1 MDFVGVDDDLSG
13 YKVVIAPMLYM
24 CKDGY
29 DEKIRSF
36 VKAGGTFLTSYFSGY
51 RYTAK
56 LTLNCS
62 ALQLNLGD
70 NK

>member
-29 DEKIRSF
+29 DEK
-36 VKAGGTFLTSYFSGY
+36 
-51 RYTAK
+51 TA
-56 LTLNCS
+56 
-62 ALQLNLGD
+62 ALS
-70 NK
+70 KRAAPF